1 MKLLIDSGNTR
12 LKWSFFGDDGLINC
26 HAFINEAV
34 SRHTLIEA
42 WKEQAPTCLAIASVS
57 LTPLIALLTSVAMEL
72 WPTIEI
78 VHVKSE
84 AHAFGVYNAYTQ
96 PEKLGVD
103 RWLALVAVHNHYQK
117 AACIV
122 DCGTAITVDLI
133 DAEGK
138 HQGGLIS
145 PGLTLMKQAL
155 SKKIKALP
163 WQRLNYQAGIANSTE
178 SGIYGGTLAAAVGLI
193 EHVFNQQPKDMLL
206 ILTGGDA
213 VIIAE
218 QLDIMPIIDIDLVL
232 HGLVVILDKH
242 R

>member
-12 LKWSFFGDDGLINC
+12 LKWAFYRDNGLINC

-34 SRHTLIEA
+34 SRYTLIEA
-42 WKEQAPTCLAIASVS
+42 WREQAPTCLAIASVS
-57 LTPLIALLTSVAMEL
+57 LTPLIALLTSVAIEL

-103 RWLALVAVHNHYQK
+103 RWLALVAVRNHYQK
-117 AACIV
+117 PACIV

-133 DAEGK
+133 DAEGR

-145 PGLTLMKQAL
+145 PGLALMKQAL
-155 SKKIKALP
+155 SKKITALP
-163 WQRLNYQAGIANSTE
+163 LQHLNYQAGIANSTE
-178 SGIYGGTLAAAVGLI
+178 SGIHGGTLAAAVGLI
-193 EHVFNQQPKDMLL
+193 EHVYNQQPKGMLL

-232 HGLVVILDKH
+232 RGLVVILDKH